1 MKTEKLNFQWFEK
14 EDRRKPL
21 RASLGRDGKLRLGE
35 ELRKRLPPTIRLGFD
50 IKNRILAIGDGYGK
64 GIDWPKTGHINAQA
78 LCNEICS
85 TGIKLPVIFTFAKDS
100 STGFFLGRISPNLEP
115 QCADVEQ
122 LLALYQPV
130 INAVIYQGYRSIPI
144 AERRDCAPEAFCQA
158 VQEYDAGCGD
168 FWFFAEKQ
176 MKDRLFNENKKY
188 SSDFMNRSLDA
199 ELKNDGEHF
208 TLYDVISDTSSGGIS
223 QVEAKIM
230 HQQFLNSL
238 SSAEQKLYAM
248 MKEGCYIE
256 QIAMELSIDED
267 AVICLGR
274 QIGEKRKA
282 FYAA

>member
-50 IKNRILAIGDGYGK
+50 TKNRILAIGDGYGK

-78 LCNEICS
+78 LCNEIRS
-85 TGIKLPVIFTFAKDS
+85 TGIKLPVIFTFEKDS
-100 STGFFLGRISPNLEP
+100 ATGFFLGRIAPNLEP
-115 QCADVEQ
+115 QSADVEQ

-130 INAVIYQGYRSIPI
+130 VNAVIYQGYRSIPI
-144 AERRDCAPEAFCQA
+144 AERRAYATEAFCQA
-158 VQEYDAGCGD
+158 VQEYDTGCGD
-168 FWFFAEKQ
+168 FWIFAEKQ
-176 MKDRLFNENKKY
+176 MKDRLFSENKKY
-188 SSDFMNRSLDA
+188 SADFMNRSLDA
-199 ELKNDGEHF
+199 DLKNGGEHF
-208 TLYDVISDTSSGGIS
+208 TLHDIISDTSSGGIS
-223 QVEAKIM
+223 QIEAKIM
-230 HQQFLNSL
+230 HQQFLGSL
-238 SSAEQKLYAM
+238 SAAEQKLYAM
-248 MKEGCYIE
+248 MKDGCYVE